1 MYHRSSASQ
10 QEQAVPVITH
20 VVFSIY
26 RANVE
31 LICDKSSEK
40 KRRTTLSKQNL
51 CYYIAY
57 SSINSSFNYSSI
69 LYN

>member
-1 MYHRSSASQ
+1 MYHCSSQSQ
-10 QEQAVPVITH
+10 QERAVPVFIY

-40 KRRTTLSKQNL
+40 KDIQL
-51 CYYIAY
+51 
-57 SSINSSFNYSSI
+57 
-69 LYN
+69 

>member
-1 MYHRSSASQ
+1 MYHRSSPSQ
-10 QEQAVPVITH
+10 QERAVPVITH

-40 KRRTTLSKQNL
+40 KDVQL
-51 CYYIAY
+51 
-57 SSINSSFNYSSI
+57 
-69 LYN
+69 